1 MNNRDNRKIEAI
13 IKKNPFTSAPKIA
26 AELKESL
33 DKSVSADTVRRAI
46 KKAGY
51 NARTARKKPF
61 VNKINR
67 KKRIDFANEYKN
79 KTNEFWDKVIFSD
92 ESKYNIFGSDG
103 RHLVW
108 RKNLE
113 ELNPKNT
120 RKTVKHGGGG
130 VMVWGC
136 MSAAGVG
143 NLMII
148 DEIMNKTV
156 YLNIL
161 KNNLNQSAEKLK
173 IRNDYYFQQD
183 NDPKHTAADVKMWIA
198 YNTPHMLI
206 TPPQSPDMN
215 PIEHLWDHL
224 EKRLRCHHI
233 SNKNQ
238 LKDLLLSEWLQ
249 ISSEYTKKLVYSM
262 PNRLNEVIR
271 LKGYPTKY

>member
-1 MNNRDNRKIEAI
+1 MDR
-13 IKKNPFTSAPKIA
+13 
-26 AELKESL
+26 
-33 DKSVSADTVRRAI
+33 SVSADTVRRAI

>member
-1 MNNRDNRKIEAI
+1 MFLRIQFVER
-13 IKKNPFTSAPKIA
+13 S
-26 AELKESL
+26 
-33 DKSVSADTVRRAI
+33 

-130 VMVWGC
+130 VMVC
-136 MSAAGVG
+136 
-143 NLMII
+143 
-148 DEIMNKTV
+148 
-156 YLNIL
+156 
-161 KNNLNQSAEKLK
+161 
-173 IRNDYYFQQD
+173 QQ
-183 NDPKHTAADVKMWIA
+183 
-198 YNTPHMLI
+198 
-206 TPPQSPDMN
+206 QG
-215 PIEHLWDHL
+215 
-224 EKRLRCHHI
+224 
-233 SNKNQ
+233 
-238 LKDLLLSEWLQ
+238 
-249 ISSEYTKKLVYSM
+249 LV
-262 PNRLNEVIR
+262 
-271 LKGYPTKY
+271 T